1 MKTKTILPMLAIG
14 FISCALFSEQAQ
26 AIPITG
32 DLGFSGATTFNTNSL
47 ATAKQVNS
55 WFALVGTTSE
65 SFVGVPIFSPVTLA
79 AQWIFNP
86 STATPGLWSVGG
98 FSFDLDTAT
107 IVTQNIH
114 LLSITGTGTLNGA
127 GFDPTPGTWAFSA
140 QSSGGINQASFTFS
154 ADTTAAPDGG
164 MTVALLGIAFV
175 GLEGLRRKLHA
186 GRLDFRD
193 KEKTR

>member
-1 MKTKTILPMLAIG
+1 MKRKTILAILATC

-47 ATAKQVNS
+47 ATATQVNS
-55 WFALVGTTSE
+55 WFAFVGTTSG
-65 SFVGVPIFSPVTLA
+65 SFVGVPIGSPVTLA

-98 FSFDLDTAT
+98 FLFDLATAT
-107 IVTQNIH
+107 IDIQNSH
-114 LLSITGTGTLNGA
+114 LLSITGTGTLNGP

-140 QSSGGINQASFTFS
+140 QSALGINQVSFTFS
-154 ADTTAAPDGG
+154 ADNTAGVPDGG

-175 GLEGLRRKLHA
+175 GLEGLRRKLYA
-186 GRLDFRD
+186 SRL
-193 KEKTR
+193 